1 MDHFVLIKAAI
12 YNRVNSHET
21 LGDKLYVFKYINKKP
36 DAPKEDTGGNT
47 MLGRL

>member
-21 LGDKLYVFKYINKKP
+21 LGAKLYVFKYINKKL
-36 DAPKEDTGGNT
+36 DAPKEDTGGNIT
-47 MLGRL
+47 LGRL